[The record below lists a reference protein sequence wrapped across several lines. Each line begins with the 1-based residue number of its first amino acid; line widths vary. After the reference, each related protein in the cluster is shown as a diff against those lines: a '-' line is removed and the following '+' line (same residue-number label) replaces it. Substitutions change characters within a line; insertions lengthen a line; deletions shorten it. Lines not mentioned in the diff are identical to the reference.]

1 MKAGHKFLIGA
12 VVIVG
17 AVSFLM
23 IEGVRQTG
31 VYFLTPTEL
40 QQKTAA
46 DPTFY
51 NVGVKV
57 GAKVVPGTIVRSADH
72 RRIDFRISDGT
83 TEYPVT
89 YTGTVPDTFTDA
101 NDIEV
106 VVEGRLQKDGVL
118 HASDVLAKCG
128 SRYESVPQQRA

>member
-23 IEGVRQTG
+23 FEGVRQTG

-40 QQKTAA
+40 QKKTAA

-106 VVEGRLQKDGVL
+106 VVEGRLQQDGVL